1 MRVVGVPPGG
11 PVAVGWPGVT
21 RPGSWHSDGPA
32 TVPPGPC
39 GRSLGRVRSFAVSI
53 HPSAPG
59 VPEPTQGG
67 DGDDAGRPP
76 MTTGIRL
83 ARLFA
88 SWAAV
93 GIGIPMI
100 LRAELGA
107 SPFDVLN
114 TGLSEVSGWSFG
126 ICFVVNSIVFFAAG
140 RAMGARLG
148 WACIAGTLVIG
159 PLVNLVLDLIP
170 EQEALAARIPL
181 FVGGLLVIA
190 VAICLVIPTELGPG
204 PTEVLMLGLVARGM
218 DVVPARWI
226 SDGLPVVIGAVI
238 GGAFGVGTVAWVLVM
253 APMVKYGLR
262 RMHYVP
268 PRLVVVDI

>member
-1 MRVVGVPPGG
+1 M
-11 PVAVGWPGVT
+11 
-21 RPGSWHSDGPA
+21 
-32 TVPPGPC
+32 
-39 GRSLGRVRSFAVSI
+39 SI

-59 VPEPTQGG
+59 APEPSADEG
-67 DGDDAGRPP
+67 GDDAGRPA
-76 MTTGIRL
+76 MTTGVRL

-114 TGLSEVSGWSFG
+114 TGLSQVTGWSFG
-126 ICFVVNSIVFFAAG
+126 ICFVVNSIVFFGAG

-226 SDGLPVVIGAVI
+226 SDGLPVVIGAVM

-268 PRLVVVDI
+268 PRLLVVDI

>member
-1 MRVVGVPPGG
+1 MTGG
-11 PVAVGWPGVT
+11 DRPVWALARTG
-21 RPGSWHSDGPA
+21 
-32 TVPPGPC
+32 TVD
-39 GRSLGRVRSFAVSI
+39 AVSI

-59 VPEPTQGG
+59 VPEPTQGRKG
-67 DGDDAGRPP
+67 EDADRPP
-76 MTTGIRL
+76 MTTGVRL

-114 TGLSEVSGWSFG
+114 TGLSEVTDWSFG

-226 SDGLPVVIGAVI
+226 SDGLPVVIGAVT
-238 GGAFGVGTVAWVLVM
+238 GGAFGVGTVVWVLVM

>member
-1 MRVVGVPPGG
+1 MRPDDSSQHRLS
-11 PVAVGWPGVT
+11 T
-21 RPGSWHSDGPA
+21 
-32 TVPPGPC
+32 
-39 GRSLGRVRSFAVSI
+39 
-53 HPSAPG
+53 PS
-59 VPEPTQGG
+59 
-67 DGDDAGRPP
+67 
-76 MTTGIRL
+76 RL
-83 ARLFA
+83 TRLFA

-93 GIGIPMI
+93 GVGIPMI

-114 TGLSEVSGWSFG
+114 TGLSEWAGWSFG
-126 ICFVVNSIVFFAAG
+126 VCFIVNSIVFFGVG

-170 EQEALAARIPL
+170 EQELLASRIPL

-226 SDGLPVVIGAVI
+226 SDGLPVAIGAI
-238 GGAFGVGTVAWVLVM
+238 AGGAFGVGTFVWVLVM
-253 APMVKYGLR
+253 APMVKFGLR
-262 RMHYVP
+262 RLHYTP